1 MQWHGRQNVLALFE
15 WFRQRPPMPKP
26 VPPMPDAELPSP
38 AAAGLV
44 PASEAE
50 LAAALTYA
58 LRFDARGKAR
68 RGGGDLAASLA
79 GERLVEHLRRSG
91 FVLMRT
97 RADRPHST

>member
-1 MQWHGRQNVLALFE
+1 
-15 WFRQRPPMPKP
+15 
-26 VPPMPDAELPSP
+26 MPDAVSSSP
-38 AAAGLV
+38 AAADLV
-44 PASEAE
+44 PASEEE
-50 LAAALTYA
+50 LAAALTFA

-97 RADRPHST
+97 RAACPHST